1 MAKTLARQWAEER
14 GVSRY
19 IRHLAYEWAE
29 GYMNAILG
37 TDDTARYIRH
47 CKRELKQLIQEEEN
61 DENRRL
67 LKYELRFVR
76 WFWEHFQDC
85 CECQGCQEECD
96 GPRKN

>member
-14 GVSRY
+14 GITSR
-19 IRHLAYEWAE
+19 IRRLAYEWAE
-29 GYMNAILG
+29 DYMNGIVN
-37 TDDTARYIRH
+37 TDNAGRYIHR
-47 CKRELKQLIQEEEN
+47 CKRELKELIEGEEN

-85 CECQGCQEECD
+85 CECQGCQEEH
-96 GPRKN
+96 